1 MAMLSQIQYPEFDLT
16 EIINGEEIVGPS
28 PFSYHQQIVFD
39 FGLYLRLYVDTLGL
53 GRVYISPLD
62 VIFEEGVNVLQPD
75 IIFIKK
81 ENLAI
86 AQDWIRGVPDLVV
99 EVVSKGSVSKD
110 MATKKDIYQKYQ
122 VPEYWI
128 IIPAMEAVQVFVL
141 EDGVYRLHSF
151 AEGEGRV
158 RSMVVEGFELDIKKL
173 LQP

>member
-1 MAMLSQIQYPEFDLT
+1 MTMLSQIQYPEFDLT
-16 EIINGEEIVGPS
+16 EIINGEKMGRPS
-28 PFSYHQQIVFD
+28 PFRDHQEIVLN
-39 FGLYLRLYVDTLGL
+39 FGYYLRLYVDDLGL

-81 ENLAI
+81 ENTAI
-86 AQDWIRGVPDLVV
+86 EQDWIRGVPDLVV

-110 MATKKDIYQKYQ
+110 MATKKDIYQKYH

-158 RSMVVEGFELDIKKL
+158 RSLVVEGFELDIKQL
-173 LQP
+173 LQS